1 MKTKN
6 AENQLYVEAIEQ
18 ELTEIGLSRRNLLK
32 GMAVSAAGIAVAGMI
47 PSNYVFADAES
58 NSANGVTRGSFIA
71 KISDYFEW
79 PHPTEYNDIWKIK
92 MKQFSDVNTTDL
104 YGKQVE
110 TAYEEGIIS
119 GLGNKFNPNE
129 QITRQDAA
137 DILVK
142 AFHIPLTGKTGIFN
156 DENAIDVN
164 TRASVNTLV
173 SLGYMAGESTKVFG
187 PKKALTMTE
196 MDTIFKKITSSMVAP
211 VQALPKTNAVAPRR
225 FIKLYCPTP
234 GATIYYTTDG
244 SEPTENSKKY
254 NLLVDGHIAELVG
267 SRSGESTSPDRD
279 VTYKAIAVKEGYE
292 TSPVMTFTWHLNRPL
307 TADYQNL
314 QIMKKTATSPAVYRI
329 CNDSESVRAMAWY
342 IEGPN
347 SGIIFDTLQTSTSS
361 DKNLKTYVDGLA
373 TKPYICIVGHEHGD
387 HWAQSPNF
395 LKAGIDVY
403 MNERGWSSAIT
414 ASPMGPALFT
424 DAADQA
430 KIKNIEE
437 GMKFD
442 LGGGITFDVYAMP
455 GHANG
460 LVVLHDK
467 KNGLVFASDI
477 YGCTRAGS
485 ADNVGIQGLRADLL
499 LSFAQQ
505 VYAGYKKEGGKT
517 DHLFTGHDETPLS
530 DTNLRLF
537 EKVFQQVIDNGE
549 VGCSNT
555 LRGNTD
561 APGSRTTIIGDM
573 WKDATQWCA
582 VKLIGTMFDTAEYLS
597 STTDLAKLP
606 YMSDA
611 ANANINYNGGN
622 NFMKYSV
629 LSFVDITGGIL
640 VGKEVEWAP
649 PVTFKWSGKEITVKN
664 SLKNRFNPWAYDYTI
679 NVPKSNSSITL
690 VPVTL
695 STRVS
700 SITIDDKKVT
710 YKSSNKIAVKDNQII
725 TIKVT
730 ALDNIT
736 TSTYK
741 FKIAL
746 V

>member
-1 MKTKN
+1 MKLKK
-6 AENQLYVEAIEQ
+6 VEERLDIKMTEQ
-18 ELTEIGLSRRNLLK
+18 ELTEVGLLRRNLLK
-32 GMAVSAAGIAVAGMI
+32 GMAVGAVGLAVSGVI
-47 PSNYVFADAES
+47 PNNYVFAAAEEKV
-58 NSANGVTRGSFIA
+58 ANGVNRGAFIA
-71 KISDYFEW
+71 KISEYFEW
-79 PHPTEYNDIWKIK
+79 PHPTEYNDIWKAEQ
-92 MKQFSDVNTTDL
+92 KQFSDVKTTDL
-104 YGKQVE
+104 YGKQIE

-119 GLGNKFNPNE
+119 GVDNKFKPNE

-137 DILVK
+137 FILVK
-142 AFHIPLTGKTGIFN
+142 AFHIPLTSKTGIFN
-156 DENAIDVN
+156 DEKAIETNA
-164 TRASVNTLV
+164 RASVNTLAN
-173 SLGYMAGESTKVFG
+173 LGYMAGESANVFG
-187 PKKALTMTE
+187 PNKALTLTE
-196 MDTIFKKITSSMVAP
+196 MDTIFKNITSSMVSP
-211 VQALPKTNAVAPRR
+211 VQALPKTNSIAPRR

-244 SEPTENSKKY
+244 SEPTEKSKKY

-267 SRSGESTSPDRD
+267 ARSGEATSPDRD

-314 QIMKKTATSPAVYRI
+314 QVMKKTSTSPAVYRI
-329 CNDSESVRAMAWY
+329 SNDAESVRAMAWY
-342 IEGPN
+342 IEGKD
-347 SGIIFDTLQTSTSS
+347 SGIIFDALQTNASS
-361 DKNLKTYVDGLA
+361 SYNLKTYVDTLA

-387 HWAQSPNF
+387 HWAQAPNF

-403 MNERGWSSAIT
+403 LNERGWSGAAT
-414 ASPMGPALFT
+414 ASPMGPALFS

-442 LGGGITFDVYAMP
+442 LGGGIVFDVYAMP

-460 LVVLHDK
+460 NIVLHDK
-467 KNGLVFASDI
+467 LNGLIFSSDI

-499 LSFAQQ
+499 LSSAQQ
-505 VYAGYKKEGGKT
+505 VYAGYKKDGGKT
-517 DHLFTGHDETPLS
+517 DHLFTGHDETPLE
-530 DTNLRLF
+530 DINLRLF
-537 EKVFQQVIDNGE
+537 EKAFQQVIDNGE
-549 VGCSNT
+549 VGCFHT

-561 APGSRTTIIGDM
+561 AAGSRTTLIGDM
-573 WKDATQWCA
+573 WKDATHWCA
-582 VKLIGTMFDTAEYLS
+582 VKLKGTMFDTTEYLS
-597 STTDLAKLP
+597 STTDLTQLP

-611 ANANINYNGGN
+611 SNAGINYNKN

-629 LSFVDITGGIL
+629 LSYVDITGGTL

-649 PVTFKWSGKEITVKN
+649 PSKFTWAGQEVTIKN

-679 NVPKSNSSITL
+679 NVPKENSSINL

-700 SITIDDKKVT
+700 SITIDGKAVA
-710 YKSSNKIAVKDNQII
+710 YRSSNNITVKNGQVI

-730 ALDNIT
+730 APDNT
-736 TSTYK
+736 TISTYT
-741 FKIAL
+741 FKITL